1 MIAVTEQ
8 YIFLFFYQIAF
19 SQTNRVTDLVQ
30 FFFRY
35 VLLSFD
41 VDETIGFLKLN
52 YAMLFKTKVCL
63 MFPKNLDVRFTLW
76 LARHSNWTFDVHRNT
91 CVEIVDLGTTLE

>member
-91 CVEIVDLGTTLE
+91 RVEIVDLGTTLE